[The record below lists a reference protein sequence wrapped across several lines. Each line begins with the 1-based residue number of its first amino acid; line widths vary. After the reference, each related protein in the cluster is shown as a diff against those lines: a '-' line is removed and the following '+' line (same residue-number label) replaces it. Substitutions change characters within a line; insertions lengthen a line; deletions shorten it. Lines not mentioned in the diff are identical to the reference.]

1 MLRRARCLLLKNA
14 FSRHLGNKVRRVS
27 SVFEDVIPE
36 GTEDYDEYAPDW
48 RFPYPGQFRRARL
61 HRLRGNA
68 PAGRCLP
75 TSGSIKH
82 QKS

>member
-1 MLRRARCLLLKNA
+1 MLRRARCSLLKNA
-14 FSRHLGNKVRRVS
+14 FSRQLGNKARRVS

-36 GTEDYDEYAPDW
+36 GTEDYEDYAPDW
-48 RFPYPGQFRRARL
+48 RFPYPGQFRRAWL
-61 HRLRGNA
+61 HRLRGKV
-68 PAGRCLP
+68 PASRYLP